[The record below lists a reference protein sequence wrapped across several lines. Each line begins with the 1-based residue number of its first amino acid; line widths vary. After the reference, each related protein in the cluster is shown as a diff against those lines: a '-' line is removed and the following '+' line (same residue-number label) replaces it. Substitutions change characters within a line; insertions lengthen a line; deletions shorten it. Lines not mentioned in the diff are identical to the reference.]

1 MHRFIAPI
9 TVVWLALLAASAFAK
24 APEWVGKDRPEL
36 TARVLRGKGN
46 WKPAG
51 VRRRPLQRWSLDV
64 TRGDNGEVT
73 GSVTVSD
80 SPLLANGR
88 VRGKIAGEQVSGTVV
103 RPDGAEVLRFWGTVK
118 DRKVRGTYSDS
129 TGETGEWVWDGLL
142 PE

>member
-9 TVVWLALLAASAFAK
+9 TVVLLTLLAASVSAK

-36 TARVLRGKGN
+36 AARVLRGKGN

-51 VRRRPLQRWSLDV
+51 VGRHPPQQWSLDV
-64 TRGDNGEVT
+64 KCGDSGEVT

-80 SPLLANGR
+80 SPLLAGGR
-88 VRGKIAGEQVSGTVV
+88 VRGRITGEQVSGTVA
-103 RPDGAEVLRFWGTVK
+103 RPDGAEVIRFWGTVK
-118 DRKVRGTYSDS
+118 GRTVRGTYADS